1 MATPS
6 STSDILW
13 GKSLVT
19 MPAVTI
25 KEIECHRQNSGKG
38 CTGPIL
44 KTLERGRKFKEER
57 YITADSIFT
66 YMQNEVFHVTSH

>member
-1 MATPS
+1 MAS
-6 STSDILW
+6 STSEILW

-44 KTLERGRKFKEER
+44 KALE
-57 YITADSIFT
+57 
-66 YMQNEVFHVTSH
+66 